1 MIATDESRTLW
12 DEAGSQAAR
21 MQAEILQQVPDGPP
35 GYRLRRIIL
44 TNFWLYD
51 HQEFEIPH
59 GRLFLAGD
67 NRSGK
72 STVLTAAIT
81 LAIDGDYRPERIDT
95 FGKREKR
102 IDYYILGSLESQTPY
117 LRENRTSYVAL
128 EFEWCDPD
136 HPPFASELRT
146 RWERGERESARF
158 FTIGLAFY
166 GNRNNA
172 TPITSLRF
180 LITDGSR
187 LEYDIPTVQGRG
199 AARYACDLKTF
210 KKTLA
215 DHGMICNTQA
225 EYEQKVASYLF
236 NFSNVNDFRRLI
248 RQLLYLRQ
256 PNLSSVLSLEAVREF
271 LDQSLPALP
280 GELVQHAATTLE
292 IMESLQEEIERRK
305 EAFGAVERLHK
316 AQQIVIM
323 ARARLAACEH
333 IHAQRKADETGAA
346 LQRIQR
352 AITRAEHDIRQLTAN
367 IEKLQEEQSQVEGQL
382 SALKDSE
389 GLQAVQKI
397 AALHDE
403 VADLEQDLQAQQT
416 ALNDCI
422 RHREQRTEQ
431 IAAAGKA
438 FDQARQSSE
447 QLLGMLQAV
456 AAEQARW
463 QLAADQLA
471 ELLKQV
477 RGLFSDAASFD
488 VTAQVSTLQEVPVQE
503 RLRWL
508 RSLKQLHQ
516 ELADA
521 TTRLQIVQQQ
531 EMAAFEALDEATR
544 GFGQAREQVC
554 SAQQNL
560 ADRLDTLLDQSDWQ
574 THFTAL
580 GEQAALAW
588 GEGGTPQEIVGRL
601 GALQQEYTA
610 AIAETLDA
618 LGAVLGRLQERIEAM
633 KGEQAVKAEALAQAR
648 AAYEQKRQEPE
659 YVPHRSEHR
668 WRARKRLEAS
678 SIPSLPLYML
688 IDFAP
693 EIDSQSSAAG
703 GLEDLLEDA
712 GLLDALVVLP
722 AHSAA
727 ADAILRDEGLSDC
740 RIDSEQLNHLRA
752 QKHPQQEAM
761 DGPNSLY
768 DGQGALLRIDP
779 ALRDTFGEESAPWE
793 EAAQPI
799 VQALEQFVYPDL
811 ARSKT
816 WSHGLLRGVAGD
828 GAARCIGKATRVR
841 EQQRELE
848 RLHQRC
854 TQLESELE
862 AIDQQLE
869 ALTQQREQQ
878 ETLRSQLGFVLQESG
893 VEQQLAALKS
903 ALSQLTR
910 AQSHYQREH
919 DRVQALRQQIGA
931 LKVRLQKEAADVPV
945 FVSTSE
951 SVEQAYDATN
961 RLASEYRSLLN
972 YLDNLRNSWLT
983 RRSAQTQLDQDKA
996 AEWRAELARQKVER
1010 ELTEARAHLET
1021 LERLVDEKERT
1032 SIAELLAS
1040 QQQLQARQSS
1050 LPEDLRKAQE
1060 QRAKS
1065 EGIVESKREEHT
1077 NARAE
1082 DEQAR
1087 KLCDSAYQHL
1097 LAQLDTYPTE
1107 MLIAIKQQLN
1117 IKPRLMV
1124 AQDVLAEPL
1133 APEED
1138 AYQAMKSRLERH
1150 AAEEQNKLF
1159 KTASEVNNLLHE
1171 YGPQFDDLG
1180 IIRFLNADRINALEL
1195 LTRLGEELRHHE
1207 QLLEARER
1215 ELFQNFLL
1223 EEMADTVG
1231 KHITEAEQWVERMN
1245 AVLGQTAFVG
1255 EYYRLRWVPRK
1266 TDQERGQESPRL
1278 AQYHELLRRQVQ
1290 TFKQEEIDALV
1301 HAFRQEINVLR
1312 TQTTGSATFSEALAH
1327 ILDYRTWFQFE
1338 LYITRKD
1345 SPPQH
1350 LTNRFFK
1357 KGSGAEQFAMLY
1369 IPFFAA
1375 LSALYESAG
1384 AGAPRLIALDEAFEK
1399 VSQENTRNLLGF
1411 LASQQFQWIMSGP
1424 RATGEGA
1431 AIPACVKY
1439 TMFCQKETELAAG
1452 FSSFWSA
1459 ALPAGSAP

>member
-1 MIATDESRTLW
+1 MIASTENRTLW
-12 DEAGSQAAR
+12 DESGSRAAR

-51 HQEFEIPH
+51 HQEFELPH

-81 LAIDGDYRPERIDT
+81 LALDGDYRPERIDT

-117 LRENRTSYVAL
+117 TRDNRTSYVAL
-128 EFEWCDPD
+128 EFEWCDPA
-136 HPPFASELRT
+136 HPPFTSELRM

-158 FTIGLAFY
+158 FTIGLAFH

-236 NFSNVNDFRRLI
+236 NFSNINDFRRLV

-256 PNLSSVLSLEAVREF
+256 PNISSVLSLEAVREF

-280 GELVQHAATTLE
+280 SELVQHAATTLE

-305 EAFGAVERLHK
+305 DAYAAVERLHK

-323 ARARLAACEH
+323 ARARLSACEY
-333 IHAQRKADETGAA
+333 IHVHLKADEIAAA

-352 AITRAEHDIRQLTAN
+352 AITRAENDIRQLTTS
-367 IEKLQEEQSQVEGQL
+367 IEKLQEEQFQIEGQL

-397 AALHDE
+397 AALQGE
-403 VADLEQDLQAQQT
+403 VADLEQDLQAQQAT
-416 ALNDCI
+416 LDDCI

-431 IAAAGKA
+431 IEKAGKV
-438 FDQARQSSE
+438 FDQARQNSE
-447 QLLGMLQAV
+447 QLLGTLHTLAT
-456 AAEQARW
+456 EQALW

-516 ELADA
+516 ELADT
-521 TTRLQIVQQQ
+521 TTRLQIIQQQ
-531 EMAAFEALDEATR
+531 EIAAFEALDEATR
-544 GFGQAREQVC
+544 AFGQAREQVC
-554 SAQQNL
+554 LAQQNL
-560 ADRLDTLLDQSDWQ
+560 ADRIDTLLDQSDLQ
-574 THFTAL
+574 TCFITL

-588 GEGGTPQEIVGRL
+588 DEGGTPQEIVGRL

-610 AIAETLDA
+610 AVAETLDA
-618 LGAVLGRLQERIEAM
+618 LGAALGRLQERIAEM
-633 KGEQAVKAEALAQAR
+633 KGEQAVKAEALSQAR
-648 AAYEQKRQEPE
+648 ATYEQKRQEPE
-659 YVPHRSEHR
+659 YIPHRSEHR

-678 SIPSLPLYML
+678 GIPALPLYML
-688 IDFAP
+688 IDFVP
-693 EIDSQSSAAG
+693 EIDSQSAAAG
-703 GLEDLLEDA
+703 GIEDLLEDA
-712 GLLDALVVLP
+712 GLLDALVVSP
-722 AHSAA
+722 THSAA
-727 ADAILRDEGLSDC
+727 ADGILRDEGLSDC
-740 RIDSEQLNHLRA
+740 RIDSEQLDRFST
-752 QKHPQQEAM
+752 QKRTQQPA
-761 DGPNSLY
+761 GISSNGLP
-768 DGQGALLRIDP
+768 DGQGTLLRIDP
-779 ALRDTFGEESAPWE
+779 ALRDTFGEESASWE
-793 EAAQPI
+793 EAARPI
-799 VQALEQFVYPDL
+799 VQVLEQFVYPDL
-811 ARSKT
+811 AQGKT
-816 WSHGLLRGVAGD
+816 WVHGLLRGIAGD

-848 RLHQRC
+848 RLHQC
-854 TQLESELE
+854 CMQLESELE
-862 AIDQQLE
+862 AIERKLTDIAQERDQQE
-869 ALTQQREQQ
+869 A
-878 ETLRSQLGFVLQESG
+878 LRSQLGFVLQESG
-893 VEQQLAALKS
+893 VEEQLAALKS
-903 ALSQLTR
+903 SLSLLTQ
-910 AQSHYQREH
+910 AQSRYQREH
-919 DRVQALRQQIGA
+919 EKVQALRQQIST
-931 LKVRLQKEAADVPV
+931 LKVRLQKEAGDVPV
-945 FVSTSE
+945 FSSTSE
-951 SVEQAYDATN
+951 SVERAYDSTN
-961 RLASEYRSLLN
+961 RLESEYKSLLS
-972 YLDNLRNSWLT
+972 YLDNLRTSWLT
-983 RRSAQTQLDQDKA
+983 RRSAQMQLDQDKA
-996 AEWRAELARQKVER
+996 AEWRAEQARLKVER
-1010 ELTEARAHLET
+1010 ELTEARTHLRT
-1021 LERLVDEKERT
+1021 LERLVDEKEHT
-1032 SIAELLAS
+1032 NIAELLAS
-1040 QQQLQARQSS
+1040 QQQLQARQKS
-1050 LPEDLRKAQE
+1050 LPEELRKAQE

-1065 EGIVESKREEHT
+1065 QGIIESKREEHT
-1077 NARAE
+1077 NALLE

-1087 KLCDSAYQHL
+1087 KLCDSAYQYL
-1097 LAQLDTYPTE
+1097 LVQLDTYPTE

-1117 IKPRLMV
+1117 IKPRLAI
-1124 AQDVLAEPL
+1124 AQDVLGEPL

-1150 AAEEQNKLF
+1150 AAEEQNTLF

-1171 YGPQFDDLG
+1171 YGPQFDELG

-1195 LTRLGEELRHHE
+1195 LTRLNEELRHHE

-1245 AVLGQTAFVG
+1245 TLLGQTAFVG

-1266 TDQERGQESPRL
+1266 SDQERGQEIPRL

-1290 TFKQEEIDALV
+1290 TFKQEEIEALV
-1301 HAFRQEINVLR
+1301 HAFRQEINTLR
-1312 TQTTGSATFSEALAH
+1312 TQATGAATFTEALAH
-1327 ILDYRTWFQFE
+1327 VLDYRTWFQFE
-1338 LYITRKD
+1338 LYITRKN
-1345 SPPQH
+1345 SSPQH

-1357 KGSGAEQFAMLY
+1357 KGSGAEQFVMLY

-1375 LSALYESAG
+1375 LSALYESAW

-1439 TMFCQKETELAAG
+1439 TMFCQKEKELAVG
-1452 FSSFWSA
+1452 FPSFWSA
-1459 ALPAGSAP
+1459 ALPAGSSI